1 MIARRAA
8 TLTETAPSSSS
19 WMRLGP
25 GGSGGGGEIGG
36 GGGKELLELLEL
48 FELFTLLELL
58 ELLELLGLLEA
69 GDGDGLLA
77 LTHALGGPSVEVLP
91 STRLKPASHAV
102 APLNIPVEYNGVN
115 NGVLQ
120 PVMFRLNAGAFSNMY
135 AVPVTFEVSHDPI
148 S

>member
-1 MIARRAA
+1 M
-8 TLTETAPSSSS
+8 TETAPSSSS

-102 APLNIPVEYNGVN
+102 APLNIPTEVVN

-135 AVPVTFEVSHDPI
+135 AVTVTFEVSQDPI

>member
-1 MIARRAA
+1 M
-8 TLTETAPSSSS
+8 TETAPSSSS

-48 FELFTLLELL
+48 FALLELL

-102 APLNIPVEYNGVN
+102 APLNIPTEVVN

>member
-1 MIARRAA
+1 MVSRVFSAFSFVSFA
-8 TLTETAPSSSS
+8 SSF
-19 WMRLGP
+19 LF
-25 GGSGGGGEIGG
+25 GE
-36 GGGKELLELLEL
+36 ELLGLLG
-48 FELFTLLELL
+48 LLGLL

-77 LTHALGGPSVEVLP
+77 LTHALGGPSVEVVP

-102 APLNIPVEYNGVN
+102 APLNIPTEVVN

-135 AVPVTFEVSHDPI
+135 AIPVTFEVSHDPI

>member
-1 MIARRAA
+1 MSARRAA
-8 TLTETAPSSSS
+8 PLTETAPSSSS

-102 APLNIPVEYNGVN
+102 APLNILTEVVN

>member
-1 MIARRAA
+1 M
-8 TLTETAPSSSS
+8 TETAPSSSS
-19 WMRLGP
+19 WMRPGT
-25 GGSGGGGEIGG
+25 GGSGVGGEIGG

-48 FELFTLLELL
+48 FALL

-102 APLNIPVEYNGVN
+102 APLNIPTEVVN

-135 AVPVTFEVSHDPI
+135 AVTVTFEVSHDPI

>member
-1 MIARRAA
+1 MSARRAA
-8 TLTETAPSSSS
+8 PLTETAPSSSS

-102 APLNIPVEYNGVN
+102 APLNIPTEVVN

-135 AVPVTFEVSHDPI
+135 AIPVTFEVSHDPI